1 MGVYVKIERKIL
13 EIHDETDL
21 VDIGESIYELEDLK
35 NIVIGQRGKI
45 KVPDEDIDSLKT
57 APDLWNDEKWRI
69 YGDYKKEDK
78 TRWRKKYRDIN
89 IIEVSNYGRIRVNG
103 KINSDKIELIERFTE
118 NKIYQI
124 VAKTWLSCKHIEKE
138 CQKEACKNCTV
149 QKKLRVQIHHINND
163 PRDSRV
169 ENLIWINACDH
180 HRIPKQ

>member
-1 MGVYVKIERKIL
+1 MKIERKIL

-21 VDIGESIYELEDLK
+21 VDIGESTYELEDLK
-35 NIVIGQRGKI
+35 NIVINQRDKI

-57 APDLWNDEKWRI
+57 APNLWNYEKWRI
-69 YGDYKKEDK
+69 FGNYKNEDK
-78 TRWRKKYRDIN
+78 THWWKKYRDIN

-103 KINSDKIELIERFTE
+103 KIDSDNIELIESFTSE
-118 NKIYQI
+118 KIYQI

-149 QKKLRVQIHHINND
+149 QKNLRVQIHHINND

-169 ENLIWINACDH
+169 ENLIWINACT
-180 HRIPKQ
+180 HRTIPKQ